1 MCNQEQ
7 TTTARME
14 ALFKRF
20 YRPLYLY
27 ALTFLRE
34 EELAKDITGG
44 VFQTVWEMLRE
55 GSLNPDDQQTVGF
68 LYTTTRH
75 RCLDKLR
82 HDKAIDRY
90 TRLQAGTTPL
100 STEEEVIDFEQ
111 RIQQVKEAIE
121 RLPEPERSIL
131 KCTYFKKMT
140 YKETAEQFHT
150 SVNMIHKRMNK
161 VFKMMRKMLKEGY
174 T

>member
-1 MCNQEQ
+1 
-7 TTTARME
+7 ME

-20 YRPLYLY
+20 YKPLYLY
-27 ALTFLRE
+27 ALTFLCDE
-34 EELAKDITGG
+34 EQAKDITGG

-55 GSLNPDDQQTVGF
+55 GSLTPDDRQAVGF
-68 LYTTTRH
+68 LYTTVRH

-100 STEEEVIDFEQ
+100 GTEEEVMEFEQ

-121 RLPEPERSIL
+121 QLPEPEKSIL
-131 KCTYFKKMT
+131 KCTYFRKMT
-140 YKETAEQFHT
+140 YRETAELLHT
-150 SVNMIHKRMNK
+150 SVNMIHKRMSI
-161 VFKMMRKMLKEGY
+161 VFKMMRKMLKEEY

>member
-1 MCNQEQ
+1 
-7 TTTARME
+7 ME

-20 YRPLYLY
+20 YRPLYFY

-34 EELAKDITGG
+34 EEQAKDITGG

-55 GSLNPDDQQTVGF
+55 GGLNPDDRQTVGF

-90 TRLQAGTTPL
+90 TRLQMGTTPL
-100 STEEEVIDFEQ
+100 STEEEVIDLSN
-111 RIQQVKEAIE
+111 AYS
-121 RLPEPERSIL
+121 RS
-131 KCTYFKKMT
+131 KKP
-140 YKETAEQFHT
+140 
-150 SVNMIHKRMNK
+150 
-161 VFKMMRKMLKEGY
+161 
-174 T
+174 

>member
-20 YRPLYLY
+20 YRPLYFY

-34 EELAKDITGG
+34 EEQAKDITGG

-55 GSLNPDDQQTVGF
+55 GGLNPDDRQ
-68 LYTTTRH
+68 TRH

-90 TRLQAGTTPL
+90 TRLQMGTTPL

-140 YKETAEQFHT
+140 YQETAELFHT

>member
-1 MCNQEQ
+1 MYNEVP

-20 YRPLYLY
+20 YKPLYLY
-27 ALTFLRE
+27 ALTFLCDE
-34 EELAKDITGG
+34 ERAKDITGG

-55 GSLNPDDQQTVGF
+55 GSLAPDDRQAVGF
-68 LYTTTRH
+68 LYTTVRH

-100 STEEEVIDFEQ
+100 GTEEEVMEFEQ

-121 RLPEPERSIL
+121 QLPEPEKSIL
-131 KCTYFKKMT
+131 KHLFQKDDLPGNGR
-140 YKETAEQFHT
+140 TAPHFGEHDSQTDEQCVA
-150 SVNMIHKRMNK
+150 SSR
-161 VFKMMRKMLKEGY
+161 
-174 T
+174 

>member
-1 MCNQEQ
+1 
-7 TTTARME
+7 ME

-20 YRPLYLY
+20 YKPLYLY
-27 ALTFLRE
+27 ALTFLCDE
-34 EELAKDITGG
+34 EQAKDITGG

-55 GSLNPDDQQTVGF
+55 GGLAPDDRQAVGF
-68 LYTTTRH
+68 LYTTVRH

-100 STEEEVIDFEQ
+100 GTEEDVMEFEQ

-121 RLPEPERSIL
+121 QLPEPEKSIL
-131 KCTYFKKMT
+131 KCTYFRKMT
-140 YKETAEQFHT
+140 YRETAELLHT
-150 SVNMIHKRMNK
+150 SVNMIHKRMSK
-161 VFKMMRKMLKEGY
+161 VFKMMRKMLKEEY

>member
-1 MCNQEQ
+1 MCNEVP

-20 YRPLYLY
+20 YKPLYLY
-27 ALTFLRE
+27 ALTFLCDE
-34 EELAKDITGG
+34 EQAKDITGG

-55 GSLNPDDQQTVGF
+55 GSLTPDDRQAVGF
-68 LYTTTRH
+68 LYTTVRH

-100 STEEEVIDFEQ
+100 GTEEEVMEFEQ

-121 RLPEPERSIL
+121 QLPEPEKSIL
-131 KCTYFKKMT
+131 KCTYFRKMT
-140 YKETAEQFHT
+140 YRETAELLHT
-150 SVNMIHKRMNK
+150 SVNMIHKRMSI
-161 VFKMMRKMLKEGY
+161 VFKMMRKMLKEEY

>member
-1 MCNQEQ
+1 
-7 TTTARME
+7 ME

-20 YRPLYLY
+20 YKPLYLY
-27 ALTFLRE
+27 ALTFLCDE
-34 EELAKDITGG
+34 EQAKDITGG

-55 GSLNPDDQQTVGF
+55 GSLTPDDRQAVGF
-68 LYTTTRH
+68 LYTTVRH

-90 TRLQAGTTPL
+90 TRLQVGTTPL
-100 STEEEVIDFEQ
+100 GTEEEVMEFEQ

-131 KCTYFKKMT
+131 KCTYFKRMT
-140 YKETAEQFHT
+140 YQETAELFHT
-150 SVNMIHKRMNK
+150 SVNMIHKRMSI
-161 VFKMMRKMLKEGY
+161 VFKMMRKMLKEEY

>member
-1 MCNQEQ
+1 MCNEVP

-20 YRPLYLY
+20 YKPLYLY
-27 ALTFLRE
+27 ALTFLCDE
-34 EELAKDITGG
+34 EQAKDITGG
-44 VFQTVWEMLRE
+44 VFQTAWEMLRE
-55 GSLNPDDQQTVGF
+55 GSLTTDDRQAVGF
-68 LYTTTRH
+68 LYTTVRH

-90 TRLQAGTTPL
+90 TRLQVGTTPL
-100 STEEEVIDFEQ
+100 GTEEEVMEFEQ

-121 RLPEPERSIL
+121 QLPEPEKSIL
-131 KCTYFKKMT
+131 KCTYFRKMT
-140 YKETAEQFHT
+140 YRETAELLHT
-150 SVNMIHKRMNK
+150 SVNMIHKRMSI
-161 VFKMMRKMLKEGY
+161 VFKMMRKMLKEEY